1 MLRSNEM
8 TTQRSLCQMTHGRRH
23 HNYVRSEKRKE
34 IFIPCRMFCVP
45 SIEHW
50 ISMISAIHPLDRM
63 VITSHHTPCHTKLHH
78 TIPYQ
83 STLHHTLHH
92 TKPHHTEPKRTT
104 PHQTTSHD
112 TIPQHTTPHT
122 TPHHT
127 KPHHTEPNR
136 SAPHHTI
143 HHTTP
148 YHTKSH
154 HIPHHTTLHERT
166 CQNK

>member
-50 ISMISAIHPLDRM
+50 ISMISAIHPLNRM
-63 VITSHHTPCHTKLHH
+63 VITSHHTPCHT
-78 TIPYQ
+78 
-83 STLHHTLHH
+83 
-92 TKPHHTEPKRTT
+92 T

-112 TIPQHTTPHT
+112 TIQKHTTPHQT
-122 TPHHT
+122 TAHRTEAHHTMPHHT
-127 KPHHTEPNR
+127 KLHHTIPYHSTLHHTLHHTTPNHTKSHHTEPN
-136 SAPHHTI
+136 
-143 HHTTP
+143 
-148 YHTKSH
+148 
-154 HIPHHTTLHERT
+154 
-166 CQNK
+166 

>member
-1 MLRSNEM
+1 MLLSNEM
-8 TTQRSLCQMTHGRRH
+8 IIQRSLCQMTPGRRH

-63 VITSHHTPCHTKLHH
+63 VITSHHTPCHT
-78 TIPYQ
+78 
-83 STLHHTLHH
+83 
-92 TKPHHTEPKRTT
+92 T

-112 TIPQHTTPHT
+112 TIPKHTTPHT
-122 TPHHT
+122 TPHQTTLNHT
-127 KPHHTEPNR
+127 TPNR
-136 SAPHHTI
+136 SALHHTI

-154 HIPHHTTLHERT
+154 HTPHHTTLHERT